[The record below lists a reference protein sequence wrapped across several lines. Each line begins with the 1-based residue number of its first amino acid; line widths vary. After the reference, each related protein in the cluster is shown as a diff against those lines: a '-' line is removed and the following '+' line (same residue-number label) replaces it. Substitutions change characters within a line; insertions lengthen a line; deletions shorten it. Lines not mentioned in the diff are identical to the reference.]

1 MHFLGVKLEIKPMV
15 KIEDKNW
22 SWHIGLDSESTEI
35 LNALYNGSTLSEEK
49 LKQILCLFKIEPNK
63 SFAKNM
69 KNKPIYL
76 ALSMNSRN
84 IITFKPQNL
93 LVNLPLEKKN

>member
-1 MHFLGVKLEIKPMV
+1 M
-15 KIEDKNW
+15 
-22 SWHIGLDSESTEI
+22 DSESTEI

-76 ALSMNSRN
+76 ALSMSPRN

>member
-1 MHFLGVKLEIKPMV
+1 MV

-35 LNALYNGSTLSEEK
+35 LNALYRGSTLSEEK

-84 IITFKPQNL
+84 IITFKHLNS